1 MAVQGKVRTFDSQLV
16 IRLIKANLIT
26 FKVEAFQILKKTQSI
41 TTMADP
47 VDNKSRHNIRYE
59 QGESSPP
66 CWRVIHN

>member
-47 VDNKSRHNIRYE
+47 VDNKSRHNI
-59 QGESSPP
+59 
-66 CWRVIHN
+66 